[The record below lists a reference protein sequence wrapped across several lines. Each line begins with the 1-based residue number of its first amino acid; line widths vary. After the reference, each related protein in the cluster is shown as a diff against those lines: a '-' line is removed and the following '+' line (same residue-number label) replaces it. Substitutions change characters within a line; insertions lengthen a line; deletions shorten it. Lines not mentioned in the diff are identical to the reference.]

1 MGRSQYHAPLTSSKV
16 FNNVGKLSDMNL
28 QDNEEVVEPRPSQLK
43 VIRRRLPAAIMG
55 VLGGL
60 VTFLIAM
67 FLLSDRVPEMT
78 PELLSQAQDQW
89 AKQQLASYRIQVTVE
104 GRQPGV
110 YETEVRGGEVTRAT
124 FNDQP
129 LTSRRTMSTWS
140 VDGMFR
146 TLDYDAE
153 AQANHREPD
162 PQLTLRAQFNSE
174 FGYPE
179 RYHRIEWG
187 SPNELLWTVTAFTPI
202 E

>member
-1 MGRSQYHAPLTSSKV
+1 
-16 FNNVGKLSDMNL
+16 MNPP
-28 QDNEEVVEPRPSQLK
+28 DKEEVVKTRHSQRLK
-43 VIRRRLPAAIMG
+43 EVRRRLPAAVLG
-55 VLGGL
+55 VVGGL
-60 VTFLIAM
+60 VTFLIGM
-67 FLLSDRVPEMT
+67 FLLSDRIPEMT
-78 PELLSQAQDQW
+78 PEVLSQAQDQW
-89 AKQQLASYRIQVTVE
+89 AQRRLASYRIQVTVE

-110 YETEVRGGEVTRAT
+110 YETEVRGGEVTKST

-153 AQANHREPD
+153 AQANHRQTD
-162 PQLTLRAQFNSE
+162 PQLTLRAQFNAE

-187 SPNELLWTVTAFTPI
+187 SPNELLWTVTSFTPL